1 MLAVH
6 PRVVLAISFAL
17 VLFGA
22 VAPFLMIVDLFPTNF
37 ALCFLSYG
45 ASVAGLLL
53 GLVGMALKAETKP
66 A

>member
-6 PRVVLAISFAL
+6 PRVVLAISFVL
-17 VLFGA
+17 VLVGA
-22 VAPFLMIVDLFPTNF
+22 LAPFLMIIHLLPTSF
-37 ALCFLSYG
+37 ASCFLSYG
-45 ASVAGLLL
+45 ASIAGLLL